1 MPSAPRDLPPTTPLP
16 GPNDRAHIAQ
26 QPTRPHISKVW
37 MGAAIIG
44 LLSGSIGAQLVV
56 NQAIRKTEEGGVSI
70 TQPVKVT
77 NEQSAVTEAV
87 SKVSP
92 SVVSVIITK
101 DLPKVSSIS
110 PFGFFSLN
118 GQTQT
123 QEIGGGSGFIV
134 SSDGLIVTN
143 RHVVADDQAQYTV
156 LMNDGTKIEA
166 KVVAIDPSQD
176 IALFKIEKNDLPTV
190 EFADSSMLSIGQT
203 TIAIGNALGQFA
215 NTVSVGVV
223 SGLGRSVQAGVQNG
237 SSEMLDNV
245 IQTDAAINPGNSGGP
260 LLDIEGNVI
269 GMNSAIVQGAQSVGF
284 AIPSQ
289 EIQYVLS
296 SYKEHGKILRPA
308 LGVRFIPITKAFQQ
322 ANSLSVDYGAL
333 ISAGGAAG
341 QLAILPGGPADKAGL
356 VENDI
361 ILKVGEIPVDAAHP
375 LTSLIRQYKI
385 GDRIS
390 LTILHKGKE
399 TVVNVDLEAITPTNQ

>member
-1 MPSAPRDLPPTTPLP
+1 MHPTKIWL
-16 GPNDRAHIAQ
+16 
-26 QPTRPHISKVW
+26 
-37 MGAAIIG
+37 GAAIVG
-44 LLSGSIGAQLVV
+44 LLTGVIGAQLIV
-56 NQAIRKTEEGGVSI
+56 NQSIRKAEEGGVSI

-77 NEQSAVTEAV
+77 REQSAVTDAV
-87 SKVSP
+87 TKVSP
-92 SVVSVIITK
+92 AVVSVIITK
-101 DLPKVSSIS
+101 DLPKVTTFS
-110 PFGFFSLN
+110 PFGFYSRN
-118 GQTQT
+118 GQTET
-123 QEIGGGSGFIV
+123 QEVGGGSGFIV
-134 SSDGLIVTN
+134 SPDGLIVTN
-143 RHVVADDQAQYTV
+143 RHVVADSQAQYTV

-166 KVVAIDPSQD
+166 KVVAVDPSQD
-176 IALFKIEKNDLPTV
+176 IALFKIEKSNLPTV
-190 EFADSSMLSIGQT
+190 DFADSSKLMIGQT

-223 SGLGRSVQAGVQNG
+223 SGLGRSVEAGVQDG

-284 AIPSQ
+284 AIPSK
-289 EIQYVLS
+289 EILYVLS

-308 LGVRFIPITKAFQQ
+308 LGVRYILITSALQQ
-322 ANSLSVDYGAL
+322 ANGLSVDHGAL
-333 ISAGGAAG
+333 ISAGGTAG

-361 ILKVGEIPVDAAHP
+361 ILKVGDTSVDASHP

-385 GDRIS
+385 GDTVT
-390 LTILHKGKE
+390 LTVLHKGKE
-399 TVVNVDLEAITPTNQ
+399 KTVTVNLEAINQTNE